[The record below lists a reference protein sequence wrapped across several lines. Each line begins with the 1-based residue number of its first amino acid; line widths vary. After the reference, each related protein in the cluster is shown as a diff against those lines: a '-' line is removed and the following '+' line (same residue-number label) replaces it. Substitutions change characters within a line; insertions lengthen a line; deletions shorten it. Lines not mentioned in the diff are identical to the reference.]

1 MNSTSLLWRRKLKS
15 FGAYFF
21 LLQPVALALFAI
33 AAFIWSGVMIGQEGF
48 MLKYMIRTLLQFYV
62 VVCIAFSIFYR
73 ENVRKAENYFFYNAG
88 CSRFQLWGF
97 SFLTAAI
104 VSVVLYNLLA
114 IWI

>member
-1 MNSTSLLWRRKLKS
+1 MNSRSLLWKSKLRF
-15 FGAYFF
+15 FGVYFL

-48 MLKYMIRTLLQFYV
+48 VLKYMIKTLLQFYV
-62 VVCIAFSIFYR
+62 VVCITFSIFYR
-73 ENVRKAENYFFYNAG
+73 ESVRKAENYFFYNAG

-97 SFLTAAI
+97 SFLTATV